1 MHEIHSVKHGRQAL
15 TVVYLSLTFITDDL
29 NNVKELKS

>member
-1 MHEIHSVKHGRQAL
+1 MHEIHSVEHSRHAL